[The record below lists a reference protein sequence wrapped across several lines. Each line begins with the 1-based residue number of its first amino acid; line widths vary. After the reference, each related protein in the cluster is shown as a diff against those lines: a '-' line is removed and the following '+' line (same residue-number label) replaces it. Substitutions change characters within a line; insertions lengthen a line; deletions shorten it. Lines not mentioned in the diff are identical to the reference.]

1 MSRSNIFV
9 ENRSSKGGSD
19 ADVTVGIPAFNS
31 DETIGQSIDSILA
44 QSFRNLR
51 LLISDNA
58 SEDNTGE
65 ECLKRVR
72 RDSRVHYIRQTSNIG
87 VFENYNELFLKCKSK
102 YFKWQSS
109 SDWCD
114 KNFIESCVDALES
127 NQDAVLAYTE
137 VTLVDEAG
145 NLERYTGDFGLHMDD
160 PADRFRY
167 FLNNLQLC
175 NVFNGVIRTD
185 ALRGTRLNGQF
196 QGSDSPLL
204 AELALKGKFVLIRE
218 PMWYRRM
225 TPATM
230 SKLKSAEQR
239 EEFFSGSLH
248 YDRYVIWKRM
258 SSLFGSVLRS
268 EIGWRSKIK
277 CLAYLIR
284 KSCWVRGK
292 LWREAV
298 QEL

>member
-1 MSRSNIFV
+1 MSRSNLFDDI
-9 ENRSSKGGSD
+9 RSSKGGSD

-31 DETIGQSIDSILA
+31 DETVGQSIDSVLT

-58 SEDNTGE
+58 SEDNTQE

-72 RDSRVHYIRQTSNIG
+72 RDSRVHYYRQTSNIG
-87 VFENYNELFLKCKSK
+87 VFQNYNELFLKCKSK

-114 KNFIESCVDALES
+114 KGFIKSCVDALES
-127 NQDAVLAYTE
+127 NQDAVLAYPE

-145 NLERYTGDFGLHMDD
+145 NLERYTGDFGLYMDD

-167 FLNNLQLC
+167 FLNNRQLC

-196 QGSDSPLL
+196 QGSDTPLL

-239 EEFFSGSLH
+239 EEFFSGSLR
-248 YDRYVIWKRM
+248 YDRHVTWKRM

-268 EIGWRSKIK
+268 EIGWPSKMK
-277 CLAYLIR
+277 CLGYLT
-284 KSCWVRGK
+284 KKLWWQRGK
-292 LWREAV
+292 LWREAF
-298 QEL
+298 